1 MDWLDEFNKKLAN
14 AKRIG
19 IFGGAFD
26 PIHNGHL
33 TVAEYARHNFNL
45 DFILF
50 IPTGTPPHKGKI
62 TFNEHRYLMTLLAIA
77 DNPNFCV
84 SRLELDRTGESYTI
98 DTLRSLKTKTDAQLF
113 FIIGADA
120 TTETWKESE
129 NLPQL
134 CQFIRVTRPGY
145 AAANAFE
152 IPGIDISGTM
162 LRDRIKNSQPIKYL
176 LPTAVEKYIY
186 DMQLYKLDKT
196 DNSDKADQIAEIYTA
211 VKSQIS
217 EKRFRHTLGVVQT
230 AVLLADFYG
239 ENFYNAHVAAIFHDY
254 AKEYSNHEMLNLCQQ
269 LQIPLDEIQ
278 QQVPNIMH
286 GAVAAKLANRN
297 FAITEKIILHAIEN
311 HTIPKPPLSLL
322 DKIIKIA
329 DNTEPNRQNFS
340 GQITLHELRKLS
352 KIDLNKATISA
363 IIGDMEYTKRKGQLL
378 HPLSTEVLQY
388 LQKEG

>member
-1 MDWLDEFNKKLAN
+1 
-14 AKRIG
+14 
-19 IFGGAFD
+19 
-26 PIHNGHL
+26 
-33 TVAEYARHNFNL
+33 
-45 DFILF
+45 
-50 IPTGTPPHKGKI
+50 
-62 TFNEHRYLMTLLAIA
+62 
-77 DNPNFCV
+77 
-84 SRLELDRTGESYTI
+84 
-98 DTLRSLKTKTDAQLF
+98 
-113 FIIGADA
+113 
-120 TTETWKESE
+120 
-129 NLPQL
+129 
-134 CQFIRVTRPGY
+134 
-145 AAANAFE
+145 
-152 IPGIDISGTM
+152 
-162 LRDRIKNSQPIKYL
+162 
-176 LPTAVEKYIY
+176 
-186 DMQLYKLDKT
+186 MQLYKLDKT